1 VSQQINLINLAL
13 IKQKQFLTLNSMA
26 AMLGVA
32 TLAMLAYYSYVKS
45 EVAAL
50 SAQRQQV
57 ASELIK
63 TQNELK
69 AMTALHTPR
78 DKNSALEKQIATL
91 EESEKVQQQILNTL
105 NQSSNTP
112 ANSYAALMR
121 AFAKQNIEGL
131 WLTSFSVDSQTDTLN
146 IQGRA
151 LRGDLVPQ
159 YINGLSNE
167 PALKG
172 KLFSGLNINLP
183 KANAA
188 GVTPAPTT
196 PSKPEAAVET
206 ANIKNTSVITNE
218 PNYIEFSLESKL
230 DSRLAAPT
238 SSPLN
243 STNPTPMTGGKP

>member
-1 VSQQINLINLAL
+1 MSQQINLINLAL

-26 AMLGVA
+26 AMLGVI
-32 TLAMLAYYSYVKS
+32 TVAMLAYYSYVKS
-45 EVAAL
+45 EVSTL
-50 SAQRQQV
+50 SLQRQQ
-57 ASELIK
+57 AANELIK

-69 AMTALHTPR
+69 AITALHTPR
-78 DKNSALEKQIATL
+78 DKDTALEKQIAAL

-131 WLTSFSVDSQTDTLN
+131 WLTGFSIDSQTDTLN

-172 KLFSGLNINLP
+172 KLFSGLNISVP
-183 KANAA
+183 KTAN
-188 GVTPAPTT
+188 TPAPTIAI
-196 PSKPEAAVET
+196 KPEIAAEKT
-206 ANIKNTSVITNE
+206 NTKNNTLTITNE
-218 PNYIEFSLESKL
+218 PNYIEFLLESKL
-230 DSRLAAPT
+230 DNTLT
-238 SSPLN
+238 TQNSSPLN
-243 STNPTPMTGGKP
+243 NANPTPTTGGKP

>member
-13 IKQKQFLTLNSMA
+13 IKKKQFLTLNSMA
-26 AMLGVA
+26 AILGVA

-69 AMTALHTPR
+69 AITALHTPR
-78 DKNSALEKQIATL
+78 DKDSALEKKIATL
-91 EESEKVQQQILNTL
+91 EESEKIQQQILNTL

-159 YINGLSNE
+159 YINGLSSE
-167 PALKG
+167 SALKG

-183 KANAA
+183 KAAA
-188 GVTPAPTT
+188 TGVTAAPTT
-196 PSKPEAAVET
+196 PSKPEAAVT
-206 ANIKNTSVITNE
+206 KNTSAITNE

-230 DSRLAAPT
+230 DNTLAAPT